1 MKKPRD
7 PKKKADFL
15 AITHKKINRDMPKH
29 GYDSDLGSPELE
41 NHHILKVEYVDTEG
55 NYTDQK
61 KGRKRVRNI
70 TQTTL
75 DYCKAYA
82 LIGEDQHKA
91 GEQLYADCYYGG
103 MVPRAIVTLM
113 DGQPRSGGGNRFS
126 GFAEGRIDA
135 QRRYG
140 RVRKELMKRNIDKE
154 RGITFWEVA
163 YQVSITGIPID
174 ELEKW
179 TEWPR
184 RSGKKLIGL
193 VLDAV
198 YEVYNDIHNEQ
209 RRKQKRYHTIRD

>member
-7 PKKKADFL
+7 SKKKTDFL
-15 AITHKKINRDMPKH
+15 AITHKKINRDTAKH

-41 NHHILKVEYVDTEG
+41 NHHVLKIEYVDTEG

>member
-1 MKKPRD
+1 MKKPRH
-7 PKKKADFL
+7 PKKSVDFL
-15 AITHKKINRDMPKH
+15 AITHKKINRKVTKN

-41 NHHILKVEYVDTEG
+41 NHHALKIEFVDSEG
-55 NYTDQK
+55 NYTDPQ
-61 KGRKRVRNI
+61 KGRKRVRNL

-113 DGQPRSGGGNRFS
+113 DGMPRSGGGKRFS

-135 QRRYG
+135 QRRYS
-140 RVRKELMKRNIDKE
+140 RIRQELMKRHIDKQ

-163 YQVSITGIPID
+163 YQISITGIPID

-198 YEVYNDIHNEQ
+198 YEVYDDIRKEQ
-209 RRKQKRYHTIRD
+209 ERKRKRHHTIRA